1 MNQSASLLE
10 GLLSFLP
17 ADPVPVKRVLI
28 GLQWTMIT
36 SRFTGLAST
45 IMTSSGHHKMKDV
58 GNLEKYSAQELAH
71 WILSDN
77 ELEASIG
84 MAAIN
89 SLIEFDESTCT
100 NQNADEVIATAC
112 PGKNLVIVGHFPF
125 VDRMRAIAA
134 NCQVLEKNPQ
144 SGDLPASAA
153 ADILPSADVVAIT
166 GTSLINHTITD
177 LLPHCRKDA
186 VLVMLGPSTP
196 LSPLLFQYGISY
208 LSGARV
214 IDPIIAAK
222 TIEQGAIF
230 PQVAGVKLFT
240 MKRPLP

>member
-1 MNQSASLLE
+1 MNQSTSLLE
-10 GLLSFLP
+10 GILSSLP

-28 GLQWTMIT
+28 GLHWTMIT
-36 SRFTGLAST
+36 SHYTGLAST

-58 GNLEKYSAQELAH
+58 GNLEKYSAQELAR
-71 WILSDN
+71 WILSDR

-89 SLIEFDESTCT
+89 SLIEFDERACT
-100 NQNADEVIATAC
+100 NQNAEEVIAAAC

-125 VDRMRAIAA
+125 VDRMRAIAGSC
-134 NCQVLEKNPQ
+134 NVLEKNPQ
-144 SGDLPASAA
+144 SGDLPANAA
-153 ADILPSADVVAIT
+153 EDILPTADVVAIT
-166 GTSLINHTITD
+166 GTALINHTITD

-186 VLVMLGPSTP
+186 LLVMLGPSTP
-196 LSPLLFQYGISY
+196 LTPLLFDYGISY

-214 IDPIIAAK
+214 IDAAAAAK

-230 PQVAGVKLFT
+230 PQVVGVKLFT
-240 MKRPLP
+240 MSRL